1 MRELRIL
8 GCRNFSTHLWA
19 PSKYFPEVLRPEEK

>member
-8 GCRNFSTHLWA
+8 GCSNFTVNVWA
-19 PSKYFPEVLRPEEK
+19 PSKYFPESMRPDGK

>member
-8 GCRNFSTHLWA
+8 GCRNFAAHVWA
-19 PSKYFPEVLRPEEK
+19 PSKYFPESLRAEKK

>member
-8 GCRNFSTHLWA
+8 GCRNFTVNVWA
-19 PSKYFPEVLRPEEK
+19 PSKYFPESMTPEKK